1 MILNNIYKLQDENF
15 SKIKN
20 SNNFL
25 FEEVSTDNIVGEVK
39 SQIYYK
45 DGIYKS
51 VTYVKGEIDSII
63 YLNTNESNGQTEIT
77 EDNFINTISLMFNL
91 LNNDFKTSIVH
102 LIKSNDTQ
110 YIIPVPKTE
119 NSIDYWY
126 VNKNTGMAE
135 KWETNDSTFTFK
147 ITENVVTDADVEKP

>member
-77 EDNFINTISLMFNL
+77 EDNFILKQKIALITGMLT
-91 LNNDFKTSIVH
+91 KTLVWLKNGKLTTVH
-102 LIKSNDTQ
+102 LLSKLL
-110 YIIPVPKTE
+110 K
-119 NSIDYWY
+119 
-126 VNKNTGMAE
+126 M
-135 KWETNDSTFTFK
+135 
-147 ITENVVTDADVEKP
+147 